1 MRARSEWAKASSMK
15 KKTSKPYWEMSA
27 EELQDATKE
36 FDKPVPWSKTRPLTK
51 AERALFEKMRKGRH
65 VSIHVTRGADG
76 MWVRLDP
83 DVMKR
88 SAIYAA
94 KQQITLSE
102 LINRSLKG
110 ALAIV
115 E

>member
-1 MRARSEWAKASSMK
+1 
-15 KKTSKPYWEMSA
+15 MSA
-27 EELQDATKE
+27 DELAEATKE
-36 FDKPVPWSKTRPLTK
+36 FDKPIPWSKTRPLTK
-51 AERALFEKMRKGRH
+51 AERELFEKMRKGPH

-88 SAIYAA
+88 SAAYAA
-94 KQQITLSE
+94 KQHITLSE

-110 ALAIV
+110 SACRRRMTLPRQIPPTPKKLCTNSI
-115 E
+115 